1 MREIDASVITDH
13 VARMCVSA
21 NCNLPCENLSAMEA
35 AIKTE
40 ESPLG
45 KRILERLLEN
55 HRLAGADQVPACQD
69 TGLVVVFAE
78 IGQEVH
84 ITGGGFEDAV
94 NEGVR
99 RGYKDGYL
107 RKSAVFDPLF
117 ERKNTGDNTPAM
129 IHTRIVPGD
138 RVKLTV
144 APKGGGAE
152 NMSATKMMIPADGA
166 DGVKKFVLDTVGKA
180 GPNACPPL
188 VVGVG
193 IGGTFDMVNLLAKRA
208 LVRKLGSHNPDL
220 KLAELEDE
228 LLEAV
233 NKLGVGPQGFGG
245 TTTALAVHIEAM
257 ACHIASLPV
266 AVNLNCHVSPHETVE
281 I

>member
-21 NCNLPCENLSAMEA
+21 NCNLPCENLAAMEA
-35 AIKTE
+35 AVGTE

-45 KRILERLLEN
+45 KRILEKLLEN
-55 HRLAGADQVPACQD
+55 HRLAGAEQVPACQD

-144 APKGGGAE
+144 APKGGRR
-152 NMSATKMMIPADGA
+152 NMA
-166 DGVKKFVLDTVGKA
+166 
-180 GPNACPPL
+180 
-188 VVGVG
+188 
-193 IGGTFDMVNLLAKRA
+193 R
-208 LVRKLGSHNPDL
+208 RK
-220 KLAELEDE
+220 
-228 LLEAV
+228 
-233 NKLGVGPQGFGG
+233 
-245 TTTALAVHIEAM
+245 
-257 ACHIASLPV
+257 
-266 AVNLNCHVSPHETVE
+266 
-281 I
+281 